1 MDNIRLSGLMY
12 IAAGALFV
20 FSGFLGR
27 NLLTLPLGAVFILLG
42 LRKLKSHSDQEQ

>member
-1 MDNIRLSGLMY
+1 MDNLKLSGLMY

-27 NLLTLPLGAVFILLG
+27 NFLTLALGAVFILLG
-42 LRKLKSHSDQEQ
+42 LRKMKHQDNEK